1 MNNNVKRVVAMVFL
15 LLAALVT
22 QVRAGS
28 CTVYN
33 IDLPVGVTYTSDVF
47 DFGVLNYD
55 CDTLQC
61 VVEPTGATITKVG
74 SISTFQYQLSWT
86 PPASYVNNDV
96 DLSVSVVTQFGQTGP
111 LKYLCIHVLANTPPH
126 ILSPPPVLDPGLGA
140 STSFNYPVVVSDPD
154 GQSLTYLVT
163 GLPGATFNG
172 STLQWTVA
180 APGSYPVSIT
190 TSDGFDSDTQS
201 FTLLIPEPPNPV
213 PVVSADSRAGDIPQ
227 GATDTVF
234 IHPDVSG
241 SPLVSTDAAGVSRGQ
256 ESYSAYGERID
267 VSGDLAGDSVGFTG
281 HVADADTGLVYMGA
295 RYYDPFVGRFLSVD
309 SADFDES
316 NSISFN
322 RYAYANNNPYKY
334 IDPDGRSAIT
344 KAVRLILNGGNVAA
358 TFADVVQDI
367 GVLTS
372 SSASIGVRAFAAASI
387 GSEFLPISISD
398 VKLIGKGLG
407 KVTKKGGDFFKRT
420 KFTDKVKRQ
429 MQQDDFHSFPRSVE
443 GFQDAGKV
451 TKFKGGDGVLRERLE
466 IPGGFKGKEGKFE
479 FIKEPDGTINHR
491 FFRPDGQ

>member
-1 MNNNVKRVVAMVFL
+1 
-15 LLAALVT
+15 
-22 QVRAGS
+22 
-28 CTVYN
+28 
-33 IDLPVGVTYTSDVF
+33 
-47 DFGVLNYD
+47 
-55 CDTLQC
+55 
-61 VVEPTGATITKVG
+61 
-74 SISTFQYQLSWT
+74 
-86 PPASYVNNDV
+86 
-96 DLSVSVVTQFGQTGP
+96 
-111 LKYLCIHVLANTPPH
+111 
-126 ILSPPPVLDPGLGA
+126 
-140 STSFNYPVVVSDPD
+140 
-154 GQSLTYLVT
+154 
-163 GLPGATFNG
+163 
-172 STLQWTVA
+172 
-180 APGSYPVSIT
+180 
-190 TSDGFDSDTQS
+190 
-201 FTLLIPEPPNPV
+201 
-213 PVVSADSRAGDIPQ
+213 
-227 GATDTVF
+227 
-234 IHPDVSG
+234 
-241 SPLVSTDAAGVSRGQ
+241 
-256 ESYSAYGERID
+256 
-267 VSGDLAGDSVGFTG
+267 
-281 HVADADTGLVYMGA
+281 VYMGA